1 MRAILSATAALMM
14 SILMKDTIIKKV
26 KFMNMKCLRDVAF
39 VMGDNRNHST
49 DSRVIGY
56 VPYDEIVGRVLFR
69 FAAGNDEGIGKVD

>member
-1 MRAILSATAALMM
+1 
-14 SILMKDTIIKKV
+14 
-26 KFMNMKCLRDVAF
+26 
-39 VMGDNRNHST
+39 MGDNRYHSR